1 MASWTSFYVQTADQH
16 SLVDQ
21 LKSLSHIQH
30 STVGEFPSNL
40 SDRFVSEHAPPNY
53 LVIATTQPGWVT
65 IVHNGAAH
73 LEEWGIDLSR
83 TFNTQ
88 VIFTAAQS
96 VSSYYYFALYE
107 FGEKKRELEF
117 CYSDDSEPVI
127 VGTPLPFEG
136 EVPGEKEEY
145 DGEVTYVFDFDSIE
159 RYCQHFG
166 LVIQRD
172 YREYEWT
179 ILRKKSS
186 TSASIAKTSS
196 KPWWKFW

>member
-1 MASWTSFYVQTADQH
+1 MATWTSFYVQTANQQ
-16 SLVDQ
+16 SLVEE
-21 LKSLSHIQH
+21 LKSLSHIQQL
-30 STVGEFPSNL
+30 TVGEFPSNL
-40 SDRFVSEHAPPNY
+40 QDRFVSENAPPNY
-53 LVIATTQPGWVT
+53 LAIATTQPGWITV
-65 IVHNGAAH
+65 VHNGVAQ
-73 LEEWGIDLSR
+73 LEEWGIHLSR
-83 TFNTQ
+83 EFNTQ

-127 VGTPLPFEG
+127 VGAPLPFEG
-136 EVPGEKEEY
+136 EAPGERDEY

-159 RYCQHFG
+159 RYCQQLG
-166 LVIQRD
+166 LIIQRD

-179 ILRKKSS
+179 ILRKKGNATQTPSKNP
-186 TSASIAKTSS
+186 T